1 MCEPAT
7 IMLAATLGSSVLAA
21 KGAYDQG
28 QVQKQ
33 VGRNNQIMAEYAAV
47 DAIRR
52 GDQQAAEV
60 NRRAALTKGS
70 ARANLA
76 ARGVDLGAG
85 TAGEI
90 QEQIDFF
97 AEGDQNTARFNAQ
110 RDAWAARASGQA
122 SRAQGD
128 AAARQGNL
136 AAFSTLLASGG
147 QVADKWGSFAKPK
160 MSTTNGH
167 GAWT

>member
-1 MCEPAT
+1 MT
-7 IMLAATLGSSVLAA
+7 IAVVAGTGASLLAA
-21 KGAYDQG
+21 KGTYDQG

-33 VGRNNQIMAEYAAV
+33 VGRNNQIMAEYAAT

-52 GDQQAAEV
+52 GDEQAAEV

-70 ARANLA
+70 ARANMA
-76 ARGVDLGAG
+76 ARGLDLAGG

-90 QEQIDFF
+90 QDQIDFF

-110 RDAWAARASGQA
+110 RDAWSARASGQNA
-122 SRAQGD
+122 RAQGD

-136 AAFSTLLASGG
+136 AAFSTILATGG
-147 QVADKWGSFAKPK
+147 QVADKWSTFSKPK
-160 MSTTNGH
+160 SNLGAGH